1 MPINTVFVTLMFYFY
16 KIYKGKE
23 IKMFQKNQFSLLPL
37 RKGGI

>member
-1 MPINTVFVTLMFYFY
+1 MPINTGFLTLMFYFY

-23 IKMFQKNQFSLLPL
+23 KEQFEKNQFSLLPL